1 MVKRP
6 ASPKQPGSEQI
17 SFLNEKAKEKIA
29 STFFFDEFKN
39 NSKKPEST
47 FIDEFNEEE
56 KEEETDSD
64 YEDDKSIAGSTSSNI
79 SRKRKLPPVLPIT
92 TPKKLIVSSV
102 STQRKSSFISRV
114 ILNSNFEPLDDEVL
128 KTSEITGIFKNYTT
142 RIGTNNMGLSNL
154 LMFKTPHE
162 MTLHF
167 QLPEYGIV
175 LVKAMPLKGIESE
188 GLDIRECY
196 LAIKYYPLMPQ
207 RDNLSVLFTDE
218 EADKWVITAKYLPMK
233 REFYPLFL
241 KGSLDHNEPCHYNKI
256 EHEVINEG
264 RTLKIMLTHETVV
277 EEKF

>member
-1 MVKRP
+1 MSLKI
-6 ASPKQPGSEQI
+6 SGQTQPLHFSI
-17 SFLNEKAKEKIA
+17 NEIVQ
-29 STFFFDEFKN
+29 S
-39 NSKKPEST
+39 SKKPEST

-64 YEDDKSIAGSTSSNI
+64 YEYDKSIAGSTSSNI
-79 SRKRKLPPVLPIT
+79 SRKRKLPPVLPKEINC
-92 TPKKLIVSSV
+92 
-102 STQRKSSFISRV
+102 QV

-142 RIGTNNMGLSNL
+142 KIGTNNMGLSNL
-154 LMFKTPHE
+154 LMFKAPHE

-196 LAIKYYPLMPQ
+196 QI
-207 RDNLSVLFTDE
+207 
-218 EADKWVITAKYLPMK
+218 LPTYAST
-233 REFYPLFL
+233 EFYPLFL